1 VKNNVF
7 IDNHPAQS
15 AKVKTREVDTQ
26 EVNTHVDAVYV
37 PKDPP
42 LTIDDDLDEKSL
54 ISKLGGS
61 SSKLTRIEKRDR
73 PHRIETVELLQSLL
87 DLYTSNVLKDLEGEL
102 ILKNSDLVELI
113 MKITEA
119 DDVEVKL
126 DYEINCCGG
135 GKGLNVIDRINIIKD
150 EEVTDFQH
158 FHNVAYNILRKYKI
172 SLSMTHD

>member
-1 VKNNVF
+1 LPIQ
-7 IDNHPAQS
+7 IDEDFA
-15 AKVKTREVDTQ
+15 
-26 EVNTHVDAVYV
+26 
-37 PKDPP
+37 
-42 LTIDDDLDEKSL
+42 EKSM
-54 ISKLGGS
+54 IDKLSGS
-61 SSKLTRIEKRDR
+61 SLKLTRIEKQVR
-73 PHRIETVELLQSLL
+73 PRRIETVELLQSLL
-87 DLYTSNVLKDLEGEL
+87 DLYTSNILKDLEGEL

-126 DYEINCCGG
+126 DYEINFCGG

-158 FHNVAYNILRKYKI
+158 FHNIEYNVLRKYKI

>member
-1 VKNNVF
+1 
-7 IDNHPAQS
+7 
-15 AKVKTREVDTQ
+15 
-26 EVNTHVDAVYV
+26 
-37 PKDPP
+37 
-42 LTIDDDLDEKSL
+42 
-54 ISKLGGS
+54 
-61 SSKLTRIEKRDR
+61 
-73 PHRIETVELLQSLL
+73 
-87 DLYTSNVLKDLEGEL
+87 VLKDIEGEL

-113 MKITEA
+113 MKITDA

-158 FHNVAYNILRKYKI
+158 FHNIEYNVRRKYKI

>member
-15 AKVKTREVDTQ
+15 SKVVSRGVEFPTNDQTLQIDEAKVD
-26 EVNTHVDAVYV
+26 
-37 PKDPP
+37 
-42 LTIDDDLDEKSL
+42 
-54 ISKLGGS
+54 KLEGS
-61 SSKLTRIEKRDR
+61 SLKLTTIGKQARS
-73 PHRIETVELLQSLL
+73 HRIETVELLQSLL
-87 DLYTSNVLKDLEGEL
+87 DLYTSNIMKIDGEL

-113 MKITEA
+113 TKITDA

-126 DYEINCCGG
+126 DYEVNCCGS
-135 GKGLNVIDRINIIKD
+135 GKGLNIIDRINILKD

-158 FHNVAYNILRKYKI
+158 FHNVEYNVLRKYKI